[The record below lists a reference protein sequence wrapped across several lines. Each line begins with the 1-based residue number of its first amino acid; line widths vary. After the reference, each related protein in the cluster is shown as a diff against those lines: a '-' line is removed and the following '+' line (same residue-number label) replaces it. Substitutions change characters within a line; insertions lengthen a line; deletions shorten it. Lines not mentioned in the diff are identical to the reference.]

1 MGRTQRFSLLA
12 AVLAGPAALSACAA
26 PPPLPPPLPA
36 QQCVA
41 TPASWAIGRAA
52 TAETVERIRID
63 THSAVARVIHP
74 DEVVTMEYRSDRVNV
89 KVNERNAI
97 VGITC
102 G

>member
-1 MGRTQRFSLLA
+1 MGRTRRFSLLA
-12 AVLAGPAALSACAA
+12 AMLAGPVALSACAPA
-26 PPPLPPPLPA
+26 ATLPPPLPA

-41 TPASWAIGRAA
+41 APASWAIGRAA
-52 TAETVERIRID
+52 TAETVERIRLD
-63 THSAVARVIHP
+63 TRSAVARVIHP

>member
-1 MGRTQRFSLLA
+1 MDRMQCFGAWGVFVAAASLA
-12 AVLAGPAALSACAA
+12 ACAA
-26 PPPLPPPLPA
+26 VPPPPPPMPA

-52 TAETVERIRID
+52 TAETVERIRVD
-63 THSAVARVIHP
+63 TGSGVARVLHP
-74 DEVVTMEYRSDRVNV
+74 DEVVTMEYRFDRVNV